1 MSNKLS
7 ELYSGR
13 TIQAQKLFQ
22 ELEQKNVFFG
32 ETLFGVASLKRFR
45 ISSYKAMFWVNY
57 QGNHTTTLTILTV

>member
-45 ISSYKAMFWVNY
+45 ISSYKAM
-57 QGNHTTTLTILTV
+57 L